1 MMNILHDLQWVLPLR
16 SDAGTQLAMAFSWL
30 GYATFLMFFMSIGYW
45 VWNKERFFRL
55 LVVVTCNALL
65 NAYAKDLFQDP
76 RPPLEIRLDDLVGAS
91 YGLPSGHAQM
101 AVALWM
107 WLAWEVRRTWV
118 WWACSAIALGVM
130 FSRLYLG
137 VHDLEDV
144 LGGALLGGASLFVF
158 AWARRVPSP
167 LQHSLAWQLAAILGV
182 AIAALLSWPG
192 GQSPDYVPMLTAWL
206 ATATAC
212 LHWDRRHP
220 QFAAPSGPARIVAA
234 ALLGAL
240 LFWGEQKLLKTL
252 GLQLQ
257 WEPTLW
263 SACKGMVSGA
273 FVALFVPW
281 VLRMVRLAPQ
291 RRARPLF

>member
-1 MMNILHDLQWVLPLR
+1 MNILHDLQWVLPLR
-16 SDAGTQLAMAFSWL
+16 SAAGIQLAMAFSWL

-55 LVVVTCNALL
+55 LVVVSANALL

-101 AVALWM
+101 AVALWI
-107 WLAWEVRRTWV
+107 WLAWEVRRVWV
-118 WWACSAIALGVM
+118 WWLCSGIALGVM

-144 LGGALLGGASLFVF
+144 LAGAVLGGASLLVF
-158 AWARRVPSP
+158 AWAQRQPNP
-167 LQHSLAWQLAAILGV
+167 LQRSLVWQLAAIVGV
-182 AIAALLSWPG
+182 AGLALASWPG
-192 GQSPDYVPMLTAWL
+192 AQPPDYVPMLAAWL

-212 LHWDRRHP
+212 LHWDRRHM
-220 QFAAPSGPARIVAA
+220 QFAAPAGAMRAIAA

-240 LFWGEQKLLKTL
+240 LFWGEQKLLKIL

-257 WEPTLW
+257 WDPTLW
-263 SACKGMVSGA
+263 SACKGVVSGA
-273 FVALFVPW
+273 FVALIVPW
-281 VLRMVRLAPQ
+281 VLHALHLTPARDAP
-291 RRARPLF
+291 APH

>member
-1 MMNILHDLQWVLPLR
+1 MNFLHDLQWVLPLR
-16 SDAGTQLAMAFSWL
+16 SALGIQLAMAFSWL

-55 LVVVTCNALL
+55 LVVVACNALL

-76 RPPLEIRLDDLVGAS
+76 RPPLELRLDDLVGAS

-107 WLAWEVRRTWV
+107 WLAWEVRRTSVWV
-118 WWACSAIALGVM
+118 ACSAIALGVM
-130 FSRLYLG
+130 FSRMYLG

-144 LGGALLGGASLFVF
+144 LAGALLGGASLLVF
-158 AWARRVPSP
+158 AWALRQSSP
-167 LQHSLAWQLAAILGV
+167 LHRSLTWQLAAIVGV
-182 AIAALLSWPG
+182 ATLAMLSWPG
-192 GQSPDYVPMLTAWL
+192 GQPPDYVPMLAAWL

-212 LHWDRRHP
+212 LHWDRQHL
-220 QFAAPSGPARIVAA
+220 QWTAPKQPARIVGA

-252 GLQLQ
+252 GLHLQ

-263 SACKGMVSGA
+263 SATKGVVSGA

-281 VLRMVRLAPQ
+281 VLRAVRLAPK
-291 RRARPLF
+291 RAALAQP

>member
-1 MMNILHDLQWVLPLR
+1 MNILHDLQWVLPLR

-45 VWNKERFFRL
+45 GWNKERFFRL
-55 LVVVTCNALL
+55 LVVVASNALL

-107 WLAWEVRRTWV
+107 WLAWEVRRAWV
-118 WWACSAIALGVM
+118 WCLCSAIALGVM
-130 FSRLYLG
+130 FSRMYLG

-158 AWARRVPSP
+158 AWARHQPSP
-167 LQHSLAWQLAAILGV
+167 LQHSLGWQLAAIVGV
-182 AIAALLSWPG
+182 AMAALLSWPG
-192 GQSPDYVPMLTAWL
+192 SQPPDYVPMLTAWL
-206 ATATAC
+206 STATIC
-212 LHWDRRHP
+212 LHWDRRKLR
-220 QFAAPSGPARIVAA
+220 FAAPTGPARVIGA

-240 LFWGEQKLLKTL
+240 LFWGEQKLLKVL

-257 WEPTLW
+257 WEPSLW
-263 SACKGMVSGA
+263 SAVKGMVSGV

-281 VLRMVRLAPQ
+281 VLRTVRLAP
-291 RRARPLF
+291 AHTAPALP

>member
-1 MMNILHDLQWVLPLR
+1 MNILHDLQWVLPLR
-16 SDAGTQLAMAFSWL
+16 SAAGTQLAMAFSWL

-55 LVVVTCNALL
+55 LVVVACNALL
-65 NAYAKDLFQDP
+65 NAYAKDLLQDP

-144 LGGALLGGASLFVF
+144 LAGALLGVASLLVF
-158 AWARRVPSP
+158 AWALRQSSP
-167 LQHSLAWQLAAILGV
+167 LHHSLVWQLAAIVGV

-192 GQSPDYVPMLTAWL
+192 GQPPDYVPMLAAWL
-206 ATATAC
+206 ATATAG
-212 LHWDRRHP
+212 LHWDRRHT

-263 SACKGMVSGA
+263 SATKGLASGA
-273 FVALFVPW
+273 FVALLVPW
-281 VLRMVRLAPQ
+281 VLRTVRLAP
-291 RRARPLF
+291 ARSTQARL

>member
-1 MMNILHDLQWVLPLR
+1 MNALHDLQWVLPLR
-16 SDAGTQLAMAFSWL
+16 SATGTQLAMAFSWL

-55 LVVVTCNALL
+55 LVVVASNALL

-118 WWACSAIALGVM
+118 WWLCSAIALGVM
-130 FSRLYLG
+130 FSRMYLG

-144 LGGALLGGASLFVF
+144 LAGALLGGTSLVVF
-158 AWARRVPSP
+158 AWVLRQSSP
-167 LQHSLAWQLAAILGV
+167 LHRSLLGQLAAIGGV
-182 AIAALLSWPG
+182 AALALLTWPG
-192 GQSPDYVPMLTAWL
+192 GQPPDYVPMLATWL
-206 ATATAC
+206 AVATAC
-212 LHWDRRHP
+212 LHWDRGHT
-220 QFAAPSGPARIVAA
+220 QFAAPIGPARTIAA
-234 ALLGAL
+234 ALLGAM

-257 WEPTLW
+257 WEPSLW
-263 SACKGMVSGA
+263 AATKGVVSGA
-273 FVALFVPW
+273 FVALCVPW
-281 VLRMVRLAPQ
+281 VLRAVRLTLGRNTPTH
-291 RRARPLF
+291 P